1 MIYVLFAI
9 LCGVTNVLSRSVN
22 FVLSDKIGMYQSTF
36 FNYVFG
42 LAGSILI
49 LLISG
54 ETFKLFSASSYNA
67 PWYIYAADRRKSPLQ
82 LGCGNGRQF
91 RGAVCLLPGQ
101 PVKLADPA
109 LPEEVYHRIYDDHD
123 CSEDRTFGAELCLV
137 FKETQPELYPGGWVL
152 RDLLCPV
159 RIHGGVQLE
168 HHVAGLHSSVPT
180 DRIRP

>member
-67 PWYIYAADRRKSPLQ
+67 HWYIYAGGLLGVAVVTLLSFLSSKVLSFYLTLLLFVGQ
-82 LGCGNGRQF
+82 LFTGIIIDGLSTGKISIYQVV
-91 RGAVCLLPGQ
+91 GGLLVVIG
-101 PVKLADPA
+101 LS
-109 LPEEVYHRIYDDHD
+109 YN
-123 CSEDRTFGAELCLV
+123 
-137 FKETQPELYPGGWVL
+137 LYIDKVNSKT
-152 RDLLCPV
+152 V
-159 RIHGGVQLE
+159 S
-168 HHVAGLHSSVPT
+168 A
-180 DRIRP
+180 

>member
-54 ETFKLFSASSYNA
+54 ETFKLFSKNLLIVVKVSSSKLSGVLSSKISLIN
-67 PWYIYAADRRKSPLQ
+67 ILQ
-82 LGCGNGRQF
+82 SGSG
-91 RGAVCLLPGQ
+91 
-101 PVKLADPA
+101 
-109 LPEEVYHRIYDDHD
+109 
-123 CSEDRTFGAELCLV
+123 S
-137 FKETQPELYPGGWVL
+137 W
-152 RDLLCPV
+152 
-159 RIHGGVQLE
+159 
-168 HHVAGLHSSVPT
+168 
-180 DRIRP
+180 

>member
-67 PWYIYAADRRKSPLQ
+67 PWYIYAGGLLGVAVVTLLSYLTLLLFVGQ
-82 LGCGNGRQF
+82 LFTGIIIDGLSTGKISIYQVV
-91 RGAVCLLPGQ
+91 GGLLVVIG
-101 PVKLADPA
+101 LS
-109 LPEEVYHRIYDDHD
+109 YN
-123 CSEDRTFGAELCLV
+123 
-137 FKETQPELYPGGWVL
+137 LYIDKVNSKT
-152 RDLLCPV
+152 V
-159 RIHGGVQLE
+159 S
-168 HHVAGLHSSVPT
+168 A
-180 DRIRP
+180 